1 MKLGPVMVDVAGLE
15 LTRSDVERLRH
26 PMVGGVVLFARNFA
40 TPLQLIRLTSA
51 IRALRAPSLLIAVDH
66 EGGRVQRFR
75 SGFTPIPPMRALGR
89 LFDRDPREAMTTAR
103 GCGYVIGS
111 ELQAHGVDL
120 SFAPVLDV
128 DYGESSVIGD
138 RALHSNPLVIAKLAE
153 ALQAGLCAAGMTSV
167 GKHFPGHGYVRADS
181 HLEIPVDDRSLADI
195 LARDILPFQR
205 LARAGMGGV
214 MPAHV
219 IYPKVDSTPA
229 GFSSVWL
236 QQILR
241 KKLKFDGV
249 IFSDDLGMEGASTA
263 GGMVA
268 RANAALDAGCDM
280 ALICNDPKAQD
291 TLLEGLE
298 ARPIDAALAR
308 RLERIRGGAIS
319 ADTLRAS
326 AAYLDASEKVARLPA
341 P

>member
-15 LTRSDVERLRH
+15 LTRGDIERLRH

-40 TPLQLIRLTSA
+40 APLQLLQLTSA

-75 SGFTPIPPMRALGR
+75 NGFTPIPPMRALGR
-89 LFDRDPREAMTTAR
+89 LFDRDPRQAVSAAR

-138 RALHSNPLVIAKLAE
+138 RALHSAPLVIAKLAE
-153 ALQAGLCAAGMTSV
+153 ALQAGLGAAGMTSV

-181 HLEIPVDDRSLADI
+181 HLEIPVDERSLADI
-195 LARDILPFQR
+195 LAVDVVPFQR

-219 IYPKVDSTPA
+219 IYPKVESKPA

-236 QQILR
+236 QKILR

-298 ARPIDAALAR
+298 ARPIDEALAR
-308 RLERIRGGAIS
+308 RLERIRGRAIS
-319 ADTLRAS
+319 GDGLRAS
-326 AAYLDASEKVARLPA
+326 AAYLDASDKVARLSA

>member
-1 MKLGPVMVDVAGLE
+1 VKLGPVMVDVAGLE
-15 LTRSDVERLRH
+15 LTRSDIERLRH

-40 TPLQLIRLTSA
+40 APLQLLQLTSA

-75 SGFTPIPPMRALGR
+75 NGFTPIPPMRALGR
-89 LFDRDPREAMTTAR
+89 LFDRDPRQAVAAAR

-138 RALHSNPLVIAKLAE
+138 RALHSDPLVIAKLAE
-153 ALQAGLCAAGMTSV
+153 ALQAGLGAAGMTSV

-195 LARDILPFQR
+195 LAGDVVPFQR

-219 IYPKVDSTPA
+219 IYPKVDSKPA

-236 QQILR
+236 QKILR

-308 RLERIRGGAIS
+308 RLERIRGRAIS
-319 ADTLRAS
+319 GDGLRAS
-326 AAYLDASEKVARLPA
+326 AAYLDASDKVARLPA